1 MSIEKLEERQKQY
14 GIPPIPYLP
23 AGKVVL
29 VYRLPSETRTAGGLF
44 IAETA
49 QEPVSQG
56 VLLSAGLEALDVL
69 KDHLIEIGDVVWF
82 GKFEGWETEVQ
93 RDPENRGKQINQFKV
108 DGVLGS
114 VDAIERLQG
123 KTQTHRLA
131 YNEELGEHYYE
142 ETTCQKQPQPK
153 NSTNSQTLANQTQGA
168 MSPPEVVSRAL
179 SKAKSAKRS
188 ANGAQ
193 HG

>member
-1 MSIEKLEERQKQY
+1 MSIEKLEERRKQY
-14 GIPPIPYLP
+14 GIPPMPYLP

-29 VYRLPSETRTAGGLF
+29 VYRLPSETRTAGGLY
-44 IAETA
+44 IADTA

-56 VLLSAGLEALDVL
+56 VLLGAGLEALDIL
-69 KDHLIEIGDVVWF
+69 KDHLVEIGDVVWF

-114 VDAIERLQG
+114 VDALERLQG
-123 KTQTHRLA
+123 KTQTHRLT
-131 YNEELGEHYYE
+131 YNEELGEHHYE
-142 ETTCQKQPQPK
+142 ETTCQKQPQQK
-153 NSTNSQTLANQTQGA
+153 NSTNSQTSVNQTQELT
-168 MSPPEVVSRAL
+168 SPPE
-179 SKAKSAKRS
+179 AKRRPAKNARPS